1 MKSVKGHRRNSDAFG
16 IGVAERSRASRNLIY
31 TQPGG
36 FRAEEKAR
44 GKENRV
50 LHINKSIWVWGIC
63 EYSIWQKWVQRVV
76 FRGKFGS
83 SRMVLPIVI
92 GLGAT
97 IAALTAKSTISAY
110 RKYLLLTPYMIASL
124 NNIRL
129 NSPTP
134 TTEGG
139 KLHPHDSIHRF
150 LRQKYPRTGFNDKM
164 TEQEAL
170 MIMGIEGDEIMHMD
184 KKLLKERYRKLMVM
198 NHPDKQGSQYLSQK
212 INQAKDILD
221 KSYLFKK

>member
-1 MKSVKGHRRNSDAFG
+1 M
-16 IGVAERSRASRNLIY
+16 
-31 TQPGG
+31 
-36 FRAEEKAR
+36 
-44 GKENRV
+44 
-50 LHINKSIWVWGIC
+50 SIWIWGDLRVF
-63 EYSIWQKWVQRVV
+63 YMAKWVQRVV

-110 RKYLLLTPYMIASL
+110 RKYLLLTPHMIASL